1 MLKTALDL
9 VPILEAIESVKD
21 SKVLTKPQQQMI
33 LKEIA
38 YAIPAPVFCKQCPQT
53 LSIINNLV
61 ETTDGPQAKR
71 TSKEETS
78 ENKNPNMARP
88 PSKNPFARQHQTP
101 EGRAKFQ
108 EMLRTRKNKGGR
120 PLNVPDGYSKETIKP
135 IIDSAKRGRPKGG
148 KYHEERV

>member
-1 MLKTALDL
+1 MLKSALDL

-78 ENKNPNMARP
+78 ENKKPKHGETSVKEPIRKAASNSRG
-88 PSKNPFARQHQTP
+88 PSKVSGNA
-101 EGRAKFQ
+101 A
-108 EMLRTRKNKGGR
+108 N
-120 PLNVPDGYSKETIKP
+120 SKEQGRQTT
-135 IIDSAKRGRPKGG
+135 KRPR
-148 KYHEERV
+148 RLQ